1 MPSYIIRRLLLIFPT
16 LVGIV
21 TITFIV
27 IQFVP
32 GGPLDQMRT
41 LLKGHSGVLTEAGGT
56 AIQRPGSQ
64 PGQLDPEQMEKLKKI
79 YHLDRPFWERYLRTF
94 LWYTPSQ
101 TTENT
106 SPLEQFFNRD
116 NWEGFLIFK
125 FGDSFYRNQSV
136 LQLIKE
142 KLPVSVSLGVTSFF
156 MTYIICII
164 LGIAKAVRNGTRFD
178 TATSVIV
185 LIGYSIPGFVLG
197 IFLIVLI
204 GPGDGAVAHL
214 IPLAGLTSAGTPGYE
229 EWSLI
234 EKVLDYLH
242 HLAAPLF
249 CFVLGGFATL
259 TMLTKNAVLEE
270 TKKQYVMTARAKGLS
285 EKVILFKHI
294 LKNALIP
301 LVTGFPIGFLTMFFS
316 GSLLIEQIFTLDGFG
331 LLSFQAVIQRDY
343 PVVLGSMFI
352 FSLIALLGQLLTD
365 LTYVLIDRRISFE
378 ETRG

>member
-1 MPSYIIRRLLLIFPT
+1 MPSYIIRRLLLIIPT
-16 LVGIV
+16 LIGIV

-32 GGPLDQMRT
+32 GGPIDQMRT
-41 LLKGHSGVLTEAGGT
+41 LLKGHSGILTEAGGGAVQKT
-56 AIQRPGSQ
+56 GLQA
-64 PGQLDPEQMEKLKKI
+64 GQLDPDQMEQLKRI
-79 YHLDRPFWERYLRTF
+79 YHLDRPLWERYLRTF
-94 LWYTPSQ
+94 LWYAPTKQTETPL
-101 TTENT
+101 T
-106 SPLEQFFNRD
+106 LKKFFNRD
-116 NWEGFLIFK
+116 NWEGFLVFK
-125 FGDSFYRNQSV
+125 FGDSFYRNRSV
-136 LQLIKE
+136 LALIKE
-142 KLPVSVSLGVTSFF
+142 KLPVSVSLGVSSFF
-156 MTYIICII
+156 MTYIICIV
-164 LGIAKAVRNGTRFD
+164 LGIGKAVKSGTRFD
-178 TATSVIV
+178 TITSVIV
-185 LIGYSIPGFVLG
+185 LIGYSIPGFVMG

-214 IPLAGLTSAGTPGYE
+214 IPLAGLTSAGTPGYD

-234 EKVLDYLH
+234 KKIIDYLH

-270 TKKQYVMTARAKGLS
+270 MQKQYVITARAKGLS
-285 EKVILFKHI
+285 EKTILFKHI

-343 PVVLGSMFI
+343 PIVLGSMFI

-365 LTYVLIDRRISFE
+365 LSYVLIDRRISFDE
-378 ETRG
+378 SQG

>member
-1 MPSYIIRRLLLIFPT
+1 MPSYIIRRLLLIIPT
-16 LVGIV
+16 LIGIV

-32 GGPLDQMRT
+32 GGPIDQMRT
-41 LLKGHSGVLTEAGGT
+41 LLKGHSGILTEAGGGAVQKT
-56 AIQRPGSQ
+56 GLQA
-64 PGQLDPEQMEKLKKI
+64 GQLDPEQMEQLKRI

-94 LWYTPSQ
+94 LWYAPTEQTETPL
-101 TTENT
+101 T
-106 SPLEQFFNRD
+106 LEKFFNRD
-116 NWEGFLIFK
+116 NWEGFLVFK
-125 FGDSFYRNQSV
+125 FGDSFYRNRSV
-136 LQLIKE
+136 LALIKE
-142 KLPVSVSLGVTSFF
+142 KLPVSVSLGVSSFF

-164 LGIAKAVRNGTRFD
+164 LGIGKAVKSGTRFD
-178 TATSVIV
+178 TITSVIV
-185 LIGYSIPGFVLG
+185 LIGYSIPGFVMG

-214 IPLAGLTSAGTPGYE
+214 IPLAGLTSAGTPGYD

-234 EKVLDYLH
+234 KKIIDYLH

-270 TKKQYVMTARAKGLS
+270 MQKQYVITARAKGLS
-285 EKVILFKHI
+285 EKTIMFKHI

-343 PVVLGSMFI
+343 PIVLGSMFI

-365 LTYVLIDRRISFE
+365 LSYVLIDRRISFDE
-378 ETRG
+378 SQG

>member
-16 LVGIV
+16 LIGIV

-41 LLKGHSGVLTEAGGT
+41 LLKGHSGVLTEAGG
-56 AIQRPGSQ
+56 AAVQRPGAQ

-94 LWYTPSQ
+94 IWYTPNPS
-101 TTENT
+101 TENDST
-106 SPLEQFFNRD
+106 LNQFFNRD
-116 NWEGFLIFK
+116 NWEGFLVFK

-142 KLPVSVSLGVTSFF
+142 KLPVSVSLGVSSFF
-156 MTYIICII
+156 MTYITCII
-164 LGIAKAVRNGTRFD
+164 LGIAKAVKNGTRFD
-178 TATSVIV
+178 TVSSVVV

-234 EKVLDYLH
+234 EKVFDYLH

-343 PVVLGSMFI
+343 PIVLGSMFI

>member
-16 LVGIV
+16 LIGIV

-32 GGPLDQMRT
+32 GGPMDQMRS
-41 LLKGHSGVLTEAGGT
+41 LLRGHSGILSEAGGG
-56 AIQRPGSQ
+56 AVQRPGSQ
-64 PGQLDPEQMEKLKKI
+64 PGQLDSKQMEQLKKI

-94 LWYTPSQ
+94 LWYAPDEQTETPF
-101 TTENT
+101 T
-106 SPLEQFFNRD
+106 LEKFFSRD
-116 NWEGFLIFK
+116 NWEGFLVFK
-125 FGDSFYRNQSV
+125 FGDSFYRNRSV
-136 LQLIKE
+136 LGLIKE
-142 KLPVSVSLGVTSFF
+142 KLPVSVSLGVSSFF
-156 MTYIICII
+156 LTYIICIV
-164 LGIAKAVRNGTRFD
+164 LGIAKAVKNGTRFD
-178 TATSVIV
+178 TMTSVIV

-229 EWSLI
+229 EWSLAKKI
-234 EKVLDYLH
+234 IDYLH

-270 TKKQYVMTARAKGLS
+270 TQKQYVTTARAKGLP
-285 EKVILFKHI
+285 EKIILFKHI

-343 PVVLGSMFI
+343 PIVLGSMFV

-365 LTYVLIDRRISFE
+365 LCYVLIDRRISFE
-378 ETRG
+378 ESQG